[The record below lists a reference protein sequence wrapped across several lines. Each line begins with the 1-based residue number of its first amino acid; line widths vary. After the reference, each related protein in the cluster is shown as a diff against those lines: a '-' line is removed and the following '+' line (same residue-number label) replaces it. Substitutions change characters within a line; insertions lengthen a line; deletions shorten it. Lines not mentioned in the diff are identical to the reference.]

1 MDLERLKQS
10 LRLRSGRTKKL
21 RKTQPAPQ
29 NYNGPAVVSSD
40 ARNETST
47 PKSPGLLTTVPAV
60 GTWDTDTALPQL
72 PTSASGNVHE
82 KGQNIPPPFTVYKS
96 FSSPQKRPSRVGRLT
111 IDRTR
116 KVLDQDNDSAAPNPI
131 SQGAKPDIATGID
144 QSTDSSDLQD
154 FDLRP
159 PPPRPKPP
167 SVESLSESLF
177 SPGHLNL
184 LLRSPVYL
192 ARFTSFITKY
202 NPRFHPLVLRYL
214 ESQKAIAAVEYAN
227 AVAETLDPW
236 SPSGENPD
244 TSSPPSTAATLNKS
258 FEESSTAAFRT
269 LLDSALPMYVTY
281 NLVRSVS
288 ECLINEIAGRQTPV
302 TQNLVGGLSEVFC
315 LTDPN
320 QPDNPI
326 IYASEEFY
334 RYTGYGRDD
343 VIGHNCRFLQG
354 TKTKR
359 DTVTRMRESI
369 VKGEQTSE
377 AILNYRR
384 DGRPFINL
392 LMIAPLH
399 DDKGNVKYHIGAQV
413 DVTSLVERG
422 KGLDGF
428 ERFLVTQEMKKR
440 EAELQGEDHQRL
452 PSKPTA
458 LEKLRVLSQMF
469 DLEESAIVRSNSGRL
484 SLPKDDNEKTID
496 DRRRFFGGS
505 ESPSE
510 LAHDDNEGDRD
521 RTWELGLSGRSG
533 LSGKLP
539 GVYDSYLL
547 IRPAPSL
554 RIVFASPKVRQ
565 RFGNSTQH
573 PFMSHVAAPSS
584 TLAGLKESFGTGVPV
599 SAKISFMLNRG
610 ERRDGTAIDA
620 GSKPEHSGPI
630 RTCWISA
637 TPLLGSDD
645 NIGVWMVVVVEKTK
659 VSSQRLR
666 ENRSETNLVRTEG
679 LQTSPAGPPTWID
692 IPAIPTFSPTHVS
705 GPRRPTDADAQAYG
719 YVLASPRLLDESFES
734 LDSNEST
741 LKAMEDEIY
750 PVYAAKDDQAEQEAL
765 EAPEALDEAPHDEQ
779 DHGDGVD
786 EIHVHPQDEVSQ
798 SPDAGNKN
806 APEEQYV
813 ALESSRRGSEKSERV
828 QMREDSDGEPEALST
843 RELDEALTKSLPGSR
858 AGYHKPTF
866 DDPPRSP
873 DQMNTFHG
881 FSDNEDTPR
890 RANTSSHSLE
900 GSRSPSP
907 PPTSGLDSP
916 ANKAN
921 GKHYMDYLRHPGS
934 ARPSSE
940 YNRPLSGSG
949 LLTSRYHADEDGQ
962 DGTNESLEGSD
973 LECAR
978 SPYSVD

>member
-1 MDLERLKQS
+1 MDLERLKQN
-10 LRLRSGRTKKL
+10 LRLRSGRTKKA
-21 RKTQPAPQ
+21 RKAQSVPQ
-29 NYNGPAVVSSD
+29 NPNSHAIVSSD
-40 ARNETST
+40 ARKET
-47 PKSPGLLTTVPAV
+47 PNPRSPGLPTTIPAI

-72 PTSASGNVHE
+72 PTSDSVQIHE
-82 KGQNIPPPFTVYKS
+82 KGQNVPPNLTVYKS
-96 FSSPQKRPSRVGRLT
+96 FPSPQKRPSRVGRLSF
-111 IDRTR
+111 DWAR
-116 KVLDQDNDSAAPNPI
+116 KDLVGENQSTVPEPI
-131 SQGAKPDIATGID
+131 SQGAKVDIPTGPD
-144 QSTDSSDLQD
+144 QYTDSSDLQD

-159 PPPRPKPP
+159 PPPRQKPP

-192 ARFTSFITKY
+192 ARFTSFIIKY

-236 SPSGENPD
+236 SPNGENPD
-244 TSSPPSTAATLNKS
+244 TTSRPSAAATLNKS

-281 NLVRSVS
+281 NLVRTVS
-288 ECLINEIAGRQTPV
+288 EYLVNEIAGRQTPV

-359 DTVTRMRESI
+359 DAVTRIREGI
-369 VKGEQTSE
+369 VKGEQASE

-428 ERFLVTQEMKKR
+428 ERFLVTQEIKKR
-440 EAELQGEDHQRL
+440 EAELQGEDNKRL
-452 PSKPTA
+452 PSKPPA
-458 LEKLRVLSQMF
+458 LEKLRELSQMF

-484 SLPKDDNEKTID
+484 SQPKDSTEKTMD

-510 LAHDDNEGDRD
+510 LAHDDNEEDQD

-533 LSGKLP
+533 LSGRLP

-554 RIVFASPKVRQ
+554 RVVFASPKMRQ

-584 TLAGLKESFGTGVPV
+584 TLAGLKESFGRGIPA
-599 SAKISFMLNRG
+599 SAKITYMLNRG
-610 ERRDGTAIDA
+610 ERRDGTRMNT
-620 GSKPEHSGPI
+620 GSKSEISGPS
-630 RTCWISA
+630 RSCWISA
-637 TPLLGSDD
+637 TPLVGSDD
-645 NIGVWMVVVVEKTK
+645 KIGVWMVVVVEKNK
-659 VSSQRLR
+659 VTAQRLR
-666 ENRSETNLVRTEG
+666 DDRTE
-679 LQTSPAGPPTWID
+679 TSPARNEGFQASRTNPPTRID
-692 IPAIPTFSPTHVS
+692 IPAVPTFSPS
-705 GPRRPTDADAQAYG
+705 RFSESRGPTDSDAHISAF
-719 YVLASPRLLDESFES
+719 LASTRLLDESFES
-734 LDSNEST
+734 LDSNGST
-741 LKAMEDEIY
+741 LKVAEDEIY
-750 PVYAAKDDQAEQEAL
+750 PVHVAEDSQADQEAPQSPI
-765 EAPEALDEAPHDEQ
+765 EVPHDEEQQ
-779 DHGDGVD
+779 DH
-786 EIHVHPQDEVSQ
+786 EIGEVVVQTQDEVGQ
-798 SPDAGNKN
+798 SPEVENKVTS
-806 APEEQYV
+806 EEQFIM
-813 ALESSRRGSEKSERV
+813 LKSSRRGSVKSERV
-828 QMREDSDGEPEALST
+828 QIHEDSDGEPEALST
-843 RELDEALTKSLPGSR
+843 RDLDEALTKSLPGSR
-858 AGYHKPTF
+858 AGFHKPIF
-866 DDPPRSP
+866 DDPPLSP
-873 DQMNTFHG
+873 DHMNTFHG

-890 RANTSSHSLE
+890 RANTSSHSVE
-900 GSRSPSP
+900 GSPSP
-907 PPTSGLDSP
+907 SRPATSGVDSP
-916 ANKAN
+916 VNKAN

-949 LLTSRYHADEDGQ
+949 LLTSRYHADEENPDGDNQ
-962 DGTNESLEGSD
+962 GPDGSD

-978 SPYSVD
+978 TPYSVD